1 MSVYVVFQLKI
12 LSFLFPC
19 VQGKS
24 SWEQAE
30 ETGLGLKFLPVF
42 KASAVF
48 MTLSYLN
55 KLFCMIVSTVEY

>member
-1 MSVYVVFQLKI
+1 MLTIYTLKRQSRS
-12 LSFLFPC
+12 LLC
-19 VQGKS
+19 H
-24 SWEQAE
+24 WEQAE
-30 ETGLGLKFLPVF
+30 ETRLGLKFLPVF